1 MSLSPDPA
9 RQLLSAGALERERG
23 LRHMKAVALGLLLAL
38 AVVFAVAFPLQD
50 VHPAWGYVRAAAEG
64 GMVGALADWFAVTA
78 LFRHPMGIPVPH
90 TALIPR
96 KKDQLGAALT
106 EFVQENFLDSD
117 VAREKVEGLRV
128 AEAAGGWLR
137 RPENAAR
144 AAREVATAAR
154 GAMAA
159 ADDDA
164 VQELLRQLMQR
175 HMAEPDW
182 SPTLAGV
189 LEDVVAGRH
198 HDRVVDLIVAH
209 TGDWVA
215 ARPEMFVETVRR
227 RSPEWSPDLV
237 DRLLAERLHAE
248 TLKYLA
254 GIRDDRGHEARRA
267 VDDWLTRLS
276 AEMRD
281 DPGTRAS
288 VERFKRSLFEDE
300 RLRTWVG
307 RAWTSLRDSL
317 LDALED
323 PASDLHRALV
333 AALRDL
339 GVRLQEDPVVRD
351 RVDGVARQ
359 AAAYALSSYGPAVT
373 GVIEETVARWDG
385 RQTARTL
392 ELFVGKD
399 LQYIRIN
406 GSIVGALAGLTI
418 HAVATLFL

>member
-1 MSLSPDPA
+1 MSFSPDPA
-9 RQLLSAGALERERG
+9 QQLLSAGALERAAG
-23 LRHMKAVALGLLLAL
+23 LRRMKAVALGLLILL
-38 AVVFAVAFPLQD
+38 AVVFVVAFPLQD
-50 VHPAWGYVRAAAEG
+50 THPVWGYVRAAAEG

-78 LFRHPMGIPVPH
+78 LFRHPMGVPVPH

-106 EFVQENFLDSD
+106 EFVQENFLDSE
-117 VAREKVEGLRV
+117 VAHEKVDGLKV

-137 RPENAAR
+137 REENAAR
-144 AAREVATAAR
+144 TAREIATAAR

-164 VQELLRQLMQR
+164 VQELLRQLMER
-175 HMAEPDW
+175 HMVAPDW

-198 HDRVVDLIVAH
+198 HERVVDLVVAH

-215 ARPEMFVETVRR
+215 AHPELFVETVRR

-254 GIRDDRGHEARRA
+254 GIRRDREHEARRA
-267 VDDWLTRLS
+267 VDDWLDRL
-276 AEMRD
+276 ADEMRNE
-281 DPGTRAS
+281 PATRAS
-288 VERFKRSLFEDE
+288 VERFKRNLFADE
-300 RLRTWVG
+300 RLRAWAG
-307 RAWTSLRDSL
+307 RAWVSLRDSL

-323 PASDLHRALV
+323 PSSDLHRALV

-339 GVRLQEDPVVRD
+339 GARLQEDPELRD
-351 RVDGVARQ
+351 RVDGHARR
-359 AAAYALSSYGPAVT
+359 AAAYALSSYGPALT

-385 RQTARTL
+385 EQTCLLYTSPSPRDR
-392 ELFVGKD
+392 G
-399 LQYIRIN
+399 
-406 GSIVGALAGLTI
+406 
-418 HAVATLFL
+418 